1 MLTLTELQK
10 WVGITPFELLLH
22 FLAFFFSSVLLALKL
37 IGENRSVSYWH
48 IFTPLFIAS
57 VLNLYFLFIIF
68 IRTIVETRQFKN
80 ACVRSVISYFSFWCF
95 KLQFTFQRFSSLD
108 NCHFWSFVMSQN
120 WWWFWEPW
128 CGRAIQLWS
137 GFYANL
143 AVNDHVYFPSLS
155 NVLKF
160 LPFSDLKENLWVI
173 NIISNSWFFL

>member
-80 ACVRSVISYFSFWCF
+80 ACV
-95 KLQFTFQRFSSLD
+95 SSLF
-108 NCHFWSFVMSQN
+108 NAFRVLIIAIFEVLLCHKIDGDFESHGV
-120 WWWFWEPW
+120 
-128 CGRAIQLWS
+128 
-137 GFYANL
+137 
-143 AVNDHVYFPSLS
+143 AVQSSYGVVFMPIWL
-155 NVLKF
+155 LMTTF
-160 LPFSDLKENLWVI
+160 IFQACRM
-173 NIISNSWFFL
+173 F